1 MMWTRKELKQR
12 AKDALKRNYWRIVLV
27 TTLVMFLGGGLSYSF
42 STSHAKAGSI
52 IASDATQEPGNV
64 EDGFDEQGG
73 VLNGSEQDDVNQMI
87 KAADEASEEME
98 YKEKV
103 ILGVSIVIFVLIF
116 TLILFAVTFAF
127 IELLYNPFYV
137 GVQRFL
143 LKSIDDT
150 AQVKEIVYGFDHSYK
165 NIVRTMFHRDI
176 RVFLWTLLLVV
187 PGIYKKYQYRM
198 VSYILSEHPEMNYK
212 EALQKSKD
220 MMKGEK
226 WNAFVLDFSFILWNM
241 LCIITCGIAGVF
253 YVAPYEE
260 LTNAALYRALEKGGS
275 DHEI

>member
-12 AKDALKRNYWRIVLV
+12 AKDALKRNYWKIVLV
-27 TTLVMFLGGGLSYSF
+27 TTLAMFLGGGLSYSL
-42 STSHAKAGSI
+42 STSHAKTGSI
-52 IASDATQEPGNV
+52 IAADVTEEPENV
-64 EDGFDEQGG
+64 EDGFVEQEEA
-73 VLNGSEQDDVNQMI
+73 LNGSVQDNRKGTI
-87 KAADEASEEME
+87 EASETMGHENKM
-98 YKEKV
+98 

-116 TLILFAVTFAF
+116 TLIVCALMFAF

-165 NIVRTMFHRDI
+165 NIVKTMFYQDI
-176 RVFLWTLLLVV
+176 QIFLWTLLFVV

-198 VSYILSEHPEMNYK
+198 VSYILAEHPEMNYK
-212 EALQKSKD
+212 EALQMSKD
-220 MMKGEK
+220 MMNGEK
-226 WNAFVLDFSFILWNM
+226 WHAFVLDFSFIPWNM

-253 YVAPYEE
+253 YVEPYME
-260 LTNAALYRALEKGGS
+260 LTNAALYRTLEKGGR
-275 DHEI
+275 DDEI